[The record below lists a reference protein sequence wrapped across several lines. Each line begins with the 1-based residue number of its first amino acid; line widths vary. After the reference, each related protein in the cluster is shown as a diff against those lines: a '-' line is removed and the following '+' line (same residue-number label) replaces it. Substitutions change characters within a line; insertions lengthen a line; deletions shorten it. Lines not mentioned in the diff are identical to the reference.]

1 MIIKITRTGQVTQV
15 QPQVVRIVRVYDH
28 PVPAGIL
35 EAAYTQKGGVLAG
48 TGPGTYAEHAPGSS
62 GQYLSSDPSSPTG
75 LIWTTPSIAITD
87 ATNFLLNGGFDFAQR
102 TTPGTLT
109 SVSDNAYGADRW
121 KQTRENADLQYQ
133 RNDATSETGLTSRY
147 YGKYKKITNAG
158 KFMVFQILEGQHTV
172 PLRGKTVIF
181 QVKMKASTAK
191 TIRMAIL
198 ELQSGGTMDTI
209 PGTFVSAW
217 NVDGTDP
224 TLGANL
230 AIITGAESKAVTT
243 SWQNFTVSV
252 TVPSTSK
259 NLICAVWANADFSA
273 ADELNLA
280 EAGLFLGASQLSW
293 TPRNIALERTLC
305 SRYYYKTF
313 PLDTAP
319 AQNAGVAG
327 AHRVP
332 APRAGAAVEF
342 TSLRLPVPLRTTP
355 ASVTFYNPSAANAQ
369 MRDSSAGADCTLTAL
384 SASGNSAE
392 LITFQATG
400 NAATVVGN
408 ALDVHLSADVDL

>member
-35 EAAYTQKGGVLAG
+35 ETAYTQKGGVLAG

-75 LIWTTPSIAITD
+75 LIWSTPSIAITD
-87 ATNFLLNGGFDFAQR
+87 ATNFLINGGFDFAQR

-109 SVSDNAYGADRW
+109 TVSDNAYGADRW

-209 PGTFVSAW
+209 PGTFVTAW
-217 NVDGTDP
+217 NVDSTDP
-224 TLGANL
+224 TLGTNL
-230 AIITGAESKAVTT
+230 AIITGAESKSVTT

-259 NLICAVWANADFSA
+259 NLICAVWADADFSS

-280 EAGLFLGASQLSW
+280 EAGLFLGATQLSW
-293 TPRNIALERTLC
+293 TPRNIAQELLLC
-305 SRYYYKTF
+305 QRYYWKSF
-313 PLDTAP
+313 DIDIAP
-319 AQNAGVAG
+319 AQNAGTTGCLRWLAI
-327 AHRVP
+327 
-332 APRAGAAVEF
+332 RAGAVGNASPSFV
-342 TSLRLPVPLRTTP
+342 LPTRMRTNPTP
-355 ASVTFYNPSAANAQ
+355 TTYNTSAANAQ
-369 MRDSSAGADCTLTAL
+369 VRDGAAGADGSSTAAVL
-384 SASGNSAE
+384 QVGAMLYVNCSSNASTA
-392 LITFQATG
+392 I
-400 NAATVVGN
+400 GN
-408 ALDVHLSADVDL
+408 ALLVHVTADAEL